1 MVADEVLDPV
11 TERLMRAWHDA
22 EAIRDMPELFTEE
35 KLAQIAGGAM
45 AAIEDAWQALGHTKR
60 ELEDACERLMKN
72 GALENWAGKKHVD
85 LD

>member
-11 TERLMRAWHDA
+11 TELLIRAWHDA

-35 KLAQIAGGAM
+35 KLAQIAGEAM

-60 ELEDACERLMKN
+60 ELEDACERLMKS